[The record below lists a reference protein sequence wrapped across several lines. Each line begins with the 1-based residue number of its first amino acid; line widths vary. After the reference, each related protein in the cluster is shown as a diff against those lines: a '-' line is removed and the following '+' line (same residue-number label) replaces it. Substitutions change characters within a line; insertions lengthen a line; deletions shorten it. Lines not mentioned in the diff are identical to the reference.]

1 MFVALLSQRD
11 DITEAEANQIA
22 DQVESTVNALIEP
35 IKKAQPAV
43 RTATESAFR
52 QIRSYLKSL
61 QCLELNYDGIKQD
74 FRQLFDDPQ
83 AGLEALRNRLS
94 QFDRDTLVAILS
106 SRKDISE
113 ADTNQ
118 IIDQIEGVRTSTL
131 QRLEQVQTEA
141 QHRIRALR
149 QQAKH
154 QVVETQKVAAGAT

>member
-1 MFVALLSQRD
+1 
-11 DITEAEANQIA
+11 
-22 DQVESTVNALIEP
+22 
-35 IKKAQPAV
+35 
-43 RTATESAFR
+43 
-52 QIRSYLKSL
+52 
-61 QCLELNYDGIKQD
+61 LNYDGIKQD